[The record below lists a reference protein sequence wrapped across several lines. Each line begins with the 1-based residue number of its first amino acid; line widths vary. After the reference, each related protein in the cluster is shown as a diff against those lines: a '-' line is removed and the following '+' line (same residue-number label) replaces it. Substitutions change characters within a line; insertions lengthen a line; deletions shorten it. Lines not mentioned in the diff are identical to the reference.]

1 MLEIICVDVGV
12 IVLVVKEVVG
22 ELHDTGMEYVA
33 DSEVGGGVIEL
44 TSLNE

>member
-33 DSEVGGGVIEL
+33 DSEVVGGVIEL
-44 TSLNE
+44 TS